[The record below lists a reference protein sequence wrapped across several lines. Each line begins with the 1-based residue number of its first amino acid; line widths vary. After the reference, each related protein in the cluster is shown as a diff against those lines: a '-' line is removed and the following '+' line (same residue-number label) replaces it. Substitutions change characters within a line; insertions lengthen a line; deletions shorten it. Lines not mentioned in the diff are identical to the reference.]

1 MADHLRSRL
10 GDRQVDLCGIAIHT
24 GSIAVEFRQPW
35 WNDRSW
41 IRRLVSS
48 AFGATFTQTLAL
60 GDVIE
65 RIDNAEVVTLLAPEM
80 QQQRDMFAL
89 LLGR

>member
-1 MADHLRSRL
+1 MPRPA
-10 GDRQVDLCGIAIHT
+10 VDLCGIAIHA
-24 GSIAVEFRQPW
+24 GAIAVEFRQPW
-35 WNDRSW
+35 WSDRPRL
-41 IRRLVSS
+41 RRLVSP
-48 AFGATFTQTLAL
+48 ALGATFTQTLVL

-65 RIDNAEVVTLLAPEM
+65 RIDNAEVAMLPTPET